1 MQECEHCK
9 KEYLET
15 TDMTWITEKNNK
27 LILICKVCNEKRVS
41 QVNGKPD

>member
-15 TDMTWITEKNNK
+15 TDMMWITEKNSK
-27 LILICKVCNEKRVS
+27 LILICKYCMQKKVS
-41 QVNGKPD
+41 QVNKKPD